1 MMTFSQRASLL
12 QKARRACR
20 KRFGKP
26 VAGEETDVARQLL
39 WFVLLEESTE
49 DAVRDAIQKID
60 QEFVDLNELRVS
72 MAKEIAQVVRG
83 VAHAQRKAVR
93 VTKLFNALF
102 LKHNRM
108 DWSFVR
114 SLGVRELRQYFERAD
129 GGDAVL
135 GAAAV
140 MMFSAGHA
148 VPADADVRRVLKRL
162 QLIEPEEDAGAVQG
176 FLERAV
182 TREQGYETWASLRRV
197 AESAC
202 KVKMPSCSRCPL
214 KAMCPTGEARLKAR
228 RKAARK
234 PTAKKAAKQRTAT
247 RRKSTAG
254 RKSARGASAKKAGRK
269 KR

>member
-1 MMTFSQRASLL
+1 MMTFSQRAALL
-12 QKARRACR
+12 QKVRRACR

-26 VAGEETDVARQLL
+26 VAEQSAEVPRQLM
-39 WFVLLEESTE
+39 WFILLEESSE
-49 DAVRDAIQKID
+49 AAVREAIQRID

-72 MAKEIAQVVRG
+72 LAKEIAQLMRG

-93 VTKLFNALF
+93 LTKLFNAMF

-108 DWSFVR
+108 DWDFLR

-148 VPADADVRRVLKRL
+148 VPADADVRRVLGRL
-162 QLIEPEEDAGAVQG
+162 QLIEPEEDAAAVQG

-182 TREQGYETWASLRRV
+182 TREHGYETWASLRRV

-202 KVKMPSCSRCPL
+202 KVKAPSCSRCPL

-228 RKAARK
+228 RKSGRK
-234 PTAKKAAKQRTAT
+234 PTAKKTAKQRTAT
-247 RRKSTAG
+247 RRQSTAG
-254 RKSARGASAKKAGRK
+254 RKSARGAAAKKARRK